1 MGLYTLLAAKVLR
14 LLRDA
19 RHIRWM
25 NRVFGSLFIIAG
37 VFLATFRRH
46 A

>member
-1 MGLYTLLAAKVLR
+1 MAVYTLLAAKVLR

-25 NRVFGSLFIIAG
+25 NRLFGSLFIVAG
-37 VFLATFRRH
+37 VLLASFRRQT
-46 A
+46 